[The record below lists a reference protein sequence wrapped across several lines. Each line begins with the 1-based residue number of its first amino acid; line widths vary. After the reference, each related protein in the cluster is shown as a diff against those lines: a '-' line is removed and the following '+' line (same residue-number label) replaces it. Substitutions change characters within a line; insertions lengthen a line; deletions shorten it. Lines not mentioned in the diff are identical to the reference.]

1 MMKKLIL
8 VSTMLTLSGCGL
20 VAEQYDLSF
29 DKLTS
34 WRSDAAAP
42 VEQVSAS
49 SLKDWWQK
57 FEDPA
62 LDELVTQAMSSSPD
76 RLIAEARIAEAR
88 GLRRSARGSLLPQ
101 IGASG
106 SGGREDTGL
115 YDNLYPDNFY
125 DAGFDASFELDVFG
139 KNRNNFSASDNQ
151 LRAAEEQYRDV
162 TLSLIAEISRNY
174 IEYRAAQ
181 HQLRIAQK
189 NLATQEKTLTLI
201 EDMFRLGA
209 APKLDVER
217 ANNLVNTTRASLPEF
232 ERQADNARLAL
243 TVLVG
248 ALPQDLEPVLAEA
261 AEIPATNIAPVL
273 IAPTEVLSRRPDVQA
288 ASYLLAANTDLTQAA
303 AADIFPSFTL
313 RGFYGVADNALASA
327 INPWNI
333 ALGAAVSLLDFG
345 RIEGRVDAAK
355 AREKQSFE
363 QYRKTVLSA
372 VSEVE
377 TALTDYIH
385 INGQHQSL
393 EQAYDSASKA
403 FDLSQ
408 NLYKEGEIAFLD
420 VLDSQRTVNNAESA
434 MITAKASEAVAL
446 TRLYK
451 ALGVY

>member
-29 DKLTS
+29 DKLTN

-62 LDELVTQAMSSSPD
+62 LNELVTQAMSSSPD

-101 IGASG
+101 ISASG

-273 IAPTEVLSRRPDVQA
+273 IAPAEVLSRRPDVQA

>member
-1 MMKKLIL
+1 
-8 VSTMLTLSGCGL
+8 LTLSGCGL
-20 VAEQYDLSF
+20 VAEQYDMSF
-29 DKLTS
+29 DKLTN

-42 VEQVSAS
+42 VERVNAS
-49 SLKDWWQK
+49 SLKSWWQK

-62 LDELVTQAMSSSPD
+62 LNELVTQAMSSSPD

-101 IGASG
+101 ISASG

-151 LRAAEEQYRDV
+151 LHAAEEQYRDV

-217 ANNLVNTTRASLPEF
+217 ANNLVNTTRASLPEYQ
-232 ERQADNARLAL
+232 RQADNARLAL

-273 IAPTEVLSRRPDVQA
+273 IAPAEVLSRRPDVQA

>member
-1 MMKKLIL
+1 MIKNL
-8 VSTMLTLSGCGL
+8 VLFSTMLTLSGCGL
-20 VAEQYDLSF
+20 VAENYDLSF
-29 DKLTS
+29 SKLTNWQSDQTAPIAQVEAASLKEWWLKFNDPTLDKLV
-34 WRSDAAAP
+34 A
-42 VEQVSAS
+42 
-49 SLKDWWQK
+49 
-57 FEDPA
+57 
-62 LDELVTQAMSSSPD
+62 QAMTDSPD

-88 GLRRSARGSLLPQ
+88 GLRRSARGGLLPQ
-101 IGASG
+101 ISASG

-115 YDNLYPDNFY
+115 YDNLYPDNFF

-151 LRAAEEQYRDV
+151 LRAAEQQYRDV
-162 TLSLIAEISRNY
+162 TLTLVADITRNY

-189 NLATQEKTLTLI
+189 NLTAQEKTLTLI

-217 ANNLVNTTRASLPEF
+217 AKNLVNTTRASLPEY

-248 ALPQDLEPVLAEA
+248 ALPQDLAPLLAEEA
-261 AEIPATNIAPVL
+261 VIPGTSIAPVL
-273 IAPTEVLSRRPDVQA
+273 IAPAEVLTRRPDVQA
-288 ASYLLAANTDLTQAA
+288 AAHLLAANTDLTQAA

-313 RGFYGVADNALASA
+313 RGFYGIADNAIGGSIA
-327 INPWNI
+327 PWNI

-355 AREKQSFE
+355 AREKQAFE

-393 EQAYDSASKA
+393 EQAYQSAYQA
-403 FDLSQ
+403 FELSQ
-408 NLYKEGEIAFLD
+408 TLYKEGEIAFLD
-420 VLDSQRTVNNAESA
+420 VLDAQRTVNDAESSMVA
-434 MITAKASEAVAL
+434 AKASEAVAL
-446 TRLYK
+446 ARLYK

>member
-1 MMKKLIL
+1 

-29 DKLTS
+29 DKLTN

-62 LDELVTQAMSSSPD
+62 LNELVTQAMSSSPD

-101 IGASG
+101 ISASG

-217 ANNLVNTTRASLPEF
+217 ANNLVNTTRASLPEYQ
-232 ERQADNARLAL
+232 RQADNARLAL

-273 IAPTEVLSRRPDVQA
+273 IAPAEVLSRRPDVQA

-403 FDLSQ
+403 FELSQ

-451 ALGVY
+451 ALGVYS

>member
-29 DKLTS
+29 DKLTN

-62 LDELVTQAMSSSPD
+62 LNELVTQAMSSSPD

-101 IGASG
+101 ISASG

-217 ANNLVNTTRASLPEF
+217 ANNLVNTTRASLPEYQ
-232 ERQADNARLAL
+232 RQADNARLAL

-273 IAPTEVLSRRPDVQA
+273 IAPAEVLSRRPDVQA

>member
-20 VAEQYDLSF
+20 VAEQYDMSF
-29 DKLTS
+29 DKLTN

-42 VEQVSAS
+42 VERVNAS
-49 SLKDWWQK
+49 SLKSWWQK

-62 LDELVTQAMSSSPD
+62 LNELVTQAMSSSPD

-151 LRAAEEQYRDV
+151 LHAAEEQYRDV

-273 IAPTEVLSRRPDVQA
+273 IAPAEVLSRRPDVQA

-403 FDLSQ
+403 FELSQ